1 MAQKPQKYTFSG
13 HDSFQCR
20 LLWLKKGYDFLN
32 TNHNFNE
39 EGAVISLGV
48 GSNMVRSIRYWMRAF
63 GLTNENDVLSEL
75 AHLIF
80 GGQNGEEPLDPF
92 LEDETTLWLLHYHLI
107 KTMYASTYHI
117 VFSELRKI
125 KIEFTKEDFLNFV
138 KIKSNELSFNVSEN
152 SVGDD
157 FGVFT
162 KMYLRGDGSKDRE
175 DSFSGILTELNL
187 LNYFV
192 RVKEDTQKRESVN
205 VYYLEPTDRD
215 EIPEELILYCLLEN
229 KGFGDSISLNTLEID
244 ANSPSTIFA
253 MTRAGLFN
261 KIKALTAKFP
271 FIIYTEQAGIR
282 ELQFRQKPNP
292 IEILKQYYA
301 GQFQPIG

>member
-1 MAQKPQKYTFSG
+1 MAKKPQKHTFSG
-13 HDSFQCR
+13 HDSFPCR

-39 EGAVISLGV
+39 DNAVLSLGV
-48 GSNMVRSIRYWMRAF
+48 GNNMVRSIRYWMRAF

-80 GGQNGEEPLDPF
+80 GGNDNEEPLDPF
-92 LEDETTLWLLHYHLI
+92 LEDETTLWLLHYHLV
-107 KTMYASTYHI
+107 KTMYASTYNI
-117 VFSELRKI
+117 IFAELRKI
-125 KIEFTKEDFLNFV
+125 KIEFTKEDFMTFV
-138 KIKSNELSFNVSEN
+138 KLKSDELSFNVSEN

-157 FGVFT
+157 FVIFT
-162 KMYLRGDGSKDRE
+162 KMYLRSDSSKDRE
-175 DSFSGILTELNL
+175 DSFAGILTELNL

-192 RVKEDTQKRESVN
+192 RVKEEGSKKESVN
-205 VYYLEPTDRD
+205 VYYIEPSERD

-229 KGFGDSISLNTLEID
+229 NAFGDSISLNTLEID
-244 ANSPSTIFA
+244 ENSPSTIFA

-261 KIKALTAKFP
+261 KIKAMTTKFP
-271 FIIYTEQAGIR
+271 FIIYTEQAGTR
-282 ELQFRQKPNP
+282 ELQFKEKPNP

>member
-32 TNHNFNE
+32 TNHSFNE
-39 EGAVISLGV
+39 DGAVISLGV

-92 LEDETTLWLLHYHLI
+92 LEDETTLWLLHYHLV

-117 VFSELRKI
+117 IFSELRKI
-125 KIEFTKEDFLNFV
+125 KIEFTKEDFLSFV

-152 SVGDD
+152 SVSDD

-229 KGFGDSISLNTLEID
+229 KEFGDSISINTLEID

-271 FIIYTEQAGIR
+271 FIVYTEQAGIR

-292 IEILKQYYA
+292 LEILKQYYA
-301 GQFQPIG
+301 SQFQSIG

>member
-32 TNHNFNE
+32 TNHSFNE
-39 EGAVISLGV
+39 DGAVISLGV

-80 GGQNGEEPLDPF
+80 GGQNGEDPLDPF
-92 LEDETTLWLLHYHLI
+92 LEDETTLWLLHYHLV
-107 KTMYASTYHI
+107 KTMYASTYQI
-117 VFSELRKI
+117 IFSELRKI
-125 KIEFTKEDFLNFV
+125 KIEFTKEDFLSFV

-229 KGFGDSISLNTLEID
+229 KEFGDSISINTLEID

-271 FIIYTEQAGIR
+271 FIVYTEQAGIR

-301 GQFQPIG
+301 SQFQSIG